1 MNIHDDPNEEV
12 RRLESSLAAGI
23 PVDRLT
29 ALIAPGMPSA
39 VMERLL
45 EQPRFKS
52 RLSRMMMA
60 RLDLPHDM
68 SPDLRFAAFG
78 AGEMKVAVCAAGAI
92 WHHHVIRQVIAK
104 SALHSL
110 IDAIGERAHAIALSS
125 GDLAVTPTTTPS
137 VANLVCSI
145 QRAGFGCVE
154 AWLATVDA
162 PIAEL
167 ARLKLA
173 PLDEAFELTDDHRR
187 FGPAIVRRVAT
198 AWPTVASE
206 A

>member
-1 MNIHDDPNEEV
+1 MNTYDDPNEEV
-12 RRLESSLAAGI
+12 RRMESSLAAGI

-29 ALIAPGMPSA
+29 ALIAPGMPST

-52 RLSRMMMA
+52 RLSRMMMT

-68 SPDLRFAAFG
+68 SPDLRFAAFD
-78 AGEMKVAVCAAGAI
+78 ASEMKVAICAAGAI

-110 IDAIGERAHAIALSS
+110 VDAISERAHAIALANA
-125 GDLAVTPTTTPS
+125 DLAVTPSTMPS

-145 QRAGFGCVE
+145 QRAGYGCIE
-154 AWLATVDA
+154 AWLHVVDA

-167 ARLKLA
+167 ARLKLTA
-173 PLDEAFELTDDHRR
+173 LEENLEVTDEHRR

-198 AWPTVASE
+198 SWPTISE

>member
-78 AGEMKVAVCAAGAI
+78 PGEMKVAVCAAGAI

-110 IDAIGERAHAIALSS
+110 VDAIGERAHAIALAN
-125 GDLAVTPTTTPS
+125 GDLAVTPSTTPS

-154 AWLATVDA
+154 AWLEVADT

-173 PLDEAFELTDDHRR
+173 ALDEEFDLTDDHRR
-187 FGPAIVRRVAT
+187 FGPTIVRRVAT
-198 AWPTVASE
+198 AWPTVSSE

>member
-1 MNIHDDPNEEV
+1 MNTYDDPNEEV
-12 RRLESSLAAGI
+12 RRMESSLAAGI

-29 ALIAPGMPSA
+29 ELIAPGMPSA

-68 SPDLRFAAFG
+68 SPDLRFAAFD
-78 AGEMKVAVCAAGAI
+78 ANEMKVAICAAGAI
-92 WHHHVIRQVIAK
+92 WHYHVIRRVIAK
-104 SALHSL
+104 PALHSL
-110 IDAIGERAHAIALSS
+110 IDAISERAHAIALAN
-125 GDLAVTPTTTPS
+125 GDLAVMPSTVPS

-145 QRAGFGCVE
+145 QRAGYGCVE
-154 AWLATVDA
+154 AWLQVADA

-173 PLDEAFELTDDHRR
+173 ALDETLEVTDEHRR

-198 AWPTVASE
+198 SWPAVNE